1 MEPALQSLIV
11 AFVLGVGML
20 VGIDH
25 MAIRGF
31 LPGQKKAIKKGA
43 PRRKK

>member
-1 MEPALQSLIV
+1 MEQALQSLIV
-11 AFVLGVGML
+11 AFVLGML

-31 LPGQKKAIKKGA
+31 LPGQKKVIKKGV